1 MAQEVL
7 VRILVDG
14 GGATRNVN
22 KVKESFNKLER
33 SVNRV
38 QKKGKDPNANAGID
52 NAILMETSRLASDAS
67 FGFTAMANNL
77 GQLVNLFRMSKDAS
91 GSYAASIKNLLKVQN
106 LFLIG
111 IQLLITFLPR
121 IMKAFGGAANA
132 TRKLKDA
139 LIEAQ
144 ASFKQTEINIRALQG
159 AIDNGNGSYE
169 QRTKLVDRLKKVT
182 GLQNIELDANNQLS
196 KDSNEQIEKA
206 IKLAMLEA
214 KAKAILSLIDENN
227 KKALI
232 EIQKI
237 RQKESSGINKF
248 FTLLKTLLKPIGEFF
263 SKVSEKVVN
272 FFKLIV
278 NNPLTAMF
286 FPSLKIGTELFDKY
300 NKAVDGTEQT
310 EKRRQKTIVKV
321 KEIQDGV
328 NKTNQQYIDELKKV
342 YDEIENLNLS
352 EEKNIVTKKEFD
364 SVTKQ
369 QIEQIQKHIEAIRQL
384 GKIRE
389 EYFKKNEDLEVREL
403 TTIGGRIELARKQR
417 LAEIESIIADE
428 KYKQDSK
435 LQVNK
440 YYDKLLLVEKKEA
453 LQDLASAFIQAAG
466 EQSKVGKTVA
476 IAQALFNTY
485 QGITKAIAEN
495 SPPLSGIYAATQ
507 ALIGFAQVR
516 NIIGTDPTNPR
527 MRGGSIGSGSTV
539 EAPDFNVVGAS
550 QVSQLGRLVSSQQNK
565 PLKAFVVGK
574 EISSQQELDRNITNT
589 AGI

>member
-22 KVKESFNKLER
+22 KVKESFNKLEQ

-38 QKKGKDPNANAGID
+38 QKKGKDPKATAGID

-67 FGFTAMANNL
+67 FGFTAIANNL
-77 GQLVNLFRMSKDAS
+77 SQLINLFKTSKDAT
-91 GSYAASIKNLLKVQN
+91 GSYAQSLRNLLKFNN
-106 LFLIG
+106 LLLIG
-111 IQLLITFLPR
+111 IQLLITFLPKL
-121 IMKAFGGAANA
+121 IKLFGGSADA

-144 ASFKQTEINIRALQG
+144 ASFKETEINIRALQG
-159 AIDNGNGSYE
+159 AIDNGNGSYV
-169 QRTKLVDRLKKVT
+169 QRTKLVERLKKIT

-196 KDSNEQIEKA
+196 KDSNELIEKA
-206 IKLAMLEA
+206 IKLAALEA

-237 RQKESSGINKF
+237 REKESSGINKF
-248 FTLLKTLLKPIGEFF
+248 FTLLKTLLEPISEFF

-286 FPSLKIGTELFDKY
+286 FPALKIGTELFDKY
-300 NKAVDGTEQT
+300 NEAVDGTEQT

-328 NKTNQQYIDELKKV
+328 NKTNQQYINELKKV

-369 QIEQIQKHIEAIRQL
+369 QIEQIQKHIEAIREL

-403 TTIGGRIELARKQR
+403 EFAGARIIKAKQQR
-417 LAEIESIIADE
+417 LAEIKSIIADE
-428 KYKQDSK
+428 EYKQDAI

-440 YYDKLLLVEKKEA
+440 YYDKLLLLEKKEA
-453 LQDLASAFIQAAG
+453 LQDLTAAFIQAAG
-466 EQSKVGKTVA
+466 EQSKVGKIVA

-485 QGITKAIAEN
+485 EGITAALKVP
-495 SPPLSGIYAATQ
+495 PPLGEIYAATR
-507 ALIGFAQVR
+507 ALLGFAQVR
-516 NIIGTDPTNPR
+516 NILQTDPSNPR
-527 MRGGSIGSGSTV
+527 MAGSSVGSGSTV

-550 QVSQLGRLVSSQQNK
+550 QVSQLGRLVSAQQNK